1 MVELSSG
8 LRPRGFARLITRL
21 RCDGADRPLRVGRGS
36 VPQRGGDRRRRLPG
50 HRADHCA
57 PPGTRC
63 RAVGVETGRQQVPPQ
78 SPCPCRTRLR
88 PDEDLEDPAG
98 LPPTRRRTLWPSSP
112 TPTNANEHTDAT
124 IPDIRETLRS
134 SRVCSRVSRGRG
146 HRCPRASPYARLRE
160 GIGARHPAPPRT
172 GVPRPGPTGGRN
184 PRRSRGG
191 ASGWR

>member
-1 MVELSSG
+1 MVELFSG
-8 LRPRGFARLITRL
+8 LRPRTFARLITRL

-50 HRADHCA
+50 RAHRRAPGAELSEWKQADNKSH
-57 PPGTRC
+57 RRV
-63 RAVGVETGRQQVPPQ
+63 RARVEHVFARMKTWKILRDY
-78 SPCPCRTRLR
+78 RLR
-88 PDEDLEDPAG
+88 GDGHSGRPRPHPLTQTSTPDPAR
-98 LPPTRRRTLWPSSP
+98 LSRTYGK
-112 TPTNANEHTDAT
+112 
-124 IPDIRETLRS
+124 TLRP
-134 SRVCSRVSRGRG
+134 SRACSRVSRGRG